1 MQRKLSLTFLFCLVG
16 ILCVSC
22 SVARSGQR
30 TLSKSE
36 LLALVAGEILSEN
49 VVFDIHSRGLAFV
62 PDASYKSLLKSAG
75 ADDKVLAA
83 LDGRQDRP

>member
-1 MQRKLSLTFLFCLVG
+1 MQRKLSLTFLICLIGV
-16 ILCVSC
+16 ICVSC

-49 VVFDIHSRGLAFV
+49 VVFDIHTRELTFV
-62 PDASYKSLLKSAG
+62 PDAPYKSLT
-75 ADDKVLAA
+75 
-83 LDGRQDRP
+83 R